1 MQRWQEASRKR
12 YSCAPNGVI
21 TQNSSMARAMET
33 TDTTTL
39 LERLL
44 STPNYLS
51 ESILAQLGLAFL
63 LSSTRS
69 EPRHRSSRRD
79 RTPREDGDKRAMML
93 YIGALGAGLGA
104 RSTSSFYL
112 PPMPPSLKAA
122 HHCVACAEGRTNLP
136 GSEDARHVPSTRPER
151 IEPAQLQAKVAETVE
166 AALRDE
172 LRNIAAAPFKQPP
185 RAPAARSRLSGA
197 AVADAPGHRRRGS
210 QSARQRQMGI
220 RCDLL

>member
-1 MQRWQEASRKR
+1 
-12 YSCAPNGVI
+12 
-21 TQNSSMARAMET
+21 MET

-63 LSSTRS
+63 LSSTRND
-69 EPRHRSSRRD
+69 PFVIG
-79 RTPREDGDKRAMML
+79 PLVALYALREADKRAMML
-93 YIGALGAGLGA
+93 YIAISAGSCPLDLLFLLGADA
-104 RSTSSFYL
+104 SFFVKL
-112 PPMPPSLKAA
+112 LTIASLALKAA
-122 HHCVACAEGRTNLP
+122 LIYPAVKAHDTL
-136 GSEDARHVPSTRPER
+136 PSTRPER

-185 RAPAARSRLSGA
+185 RAPPPPKPPAGA
-197 AVADAPGHRRRGS
+197 AVADAPAPS
-210 QSARQRQMGI
+210 SARQPKRAPTSEWDQV
-220 RCDLL
+220 

>member
-1 MQRWQEASRKR
+1 
-12 YSCAPNGVI
+12 
-21 TQNSSMARAMET
+21 MET

-69 EPRHRSSRRD
+69 DPFVIG
-79 RTPREDGDKRAMML
+79 PLVALYALREADKRAMML
-93 YIGALGAGLGA
+93 YIAISAGSCPLDLLFLLGADA
-104 RSTSSFYL
+104 SFFVKL
-112 PPMPPSLKAA
+112 LTIASLALKAA
-122 HHCVACAEGRTNLP
+122 LIYPAVKAHDTL
-136 GSEDARHVPSTRPER
+136 PSTRPER

-185 RAPAARSRLSGA
+185 RALDYDADSLRA
-197 AVADAPGHRRRGS
+197 AVLRTLADPELLDDPPALLLSATAVGGGRRG
-210 QSARQRQMGI
+210 A
-220 RCDLL
+220 